1 MKNKDIYVDESPV
14 ASKFKLVLGA
24 AKRSKQLNFMAKE
37 RGLPSNQVA
46 QVRTQKIKPPT
57 IALMEILEGKVI
69 IQDKPEQEDTDTA
82 APDAVPSQES
92 SEEAQVSS

>member
-1 MKNKDIYVDESPV
+1 MKNRDLFVDESPV

-37 RGLPSNQVA
+37 RGLPPNQVA

-57 IALMEILEGKVI
+57 IALMEILDGKVI
-69 IQDKPEQEDTDTA
+69 IHDKPEKEDTT
-82 APDAVPSQES
+82 APDVIPSQES
-92 SEEAQVSS
+92 SQEAQVSS

>member
-1 MKNKDIYVDESPV
+1 MKNKDICVGESPV

-46 QVRTQKIKPPT
+46 LVRTQKIKPPT
-57 IALMEILEGKVI
+57 IALLEILEGKVI
-69 IQDKPEQEDTDTA
+69 VQDKPEKEEDST
-82 APDAVPSQES
+82 APDAVTSQES
-92 SEEAQVSS
+92 SQEAQVSS